1 MVDLDSD
8 PSNILKVVKL
18 GKQLLM
24 TRGAITTFSIAN
36 DAAKYFA
43 ILPAMFM
50 AENPKLQALNVM
62 QLHSPET
69 AILSTLIFNAIIIP
83 ALIPLSLRG
92 VKFQPEPPQKTFLRN
107 MLIYGVGG
115 ALLPFVGIKA
125 IDMLL
130 SVFIG

>member
-1 MVDLDSD
+1 
-8 PSNILKVVKL
+8 
-18 GKQLLM
+18 M
-24 TRGAITTFSIAN
+24 TRGAITTFSITN

-50 AENPKLQALNVM
+50 QNNPKLASLNIM

-92 VKFQPEPPQKTFLRN
+92 IKSKPESLQQTFIKN
-107 MLIYGVGG
+107 MLIYGLGG
-115 ALLPFVGIKA
+115 AVLPFISIKA

-130 SVFIG
+130 SIIK